1 MQKNTFLYE
10 VSQEL
15 ARFDAKLMGLFRCPV
30 CLRDL
35 PIDNFGSP
43 DADNAI
49 SEEHIIPASVGGKQ
63 TTFLCKRCNSTF
75 GHRQTK
81 WLVDWIELTE
91 GDTPFPIAPK
101 KQKAR
106 MSDNGCKLNGSM
118 RLGDDGALEFYTDRE
133 RSNPVDFDAYWSEP
147 KSSEIKIEFS
157 MPVFANEKSLRV
169 GYLTAAYGL
178 WFKNFGYSFVLQSS
192 LDTVRR
198 QILEPDKSIMDWN
211 FLIEIPAREIRE
223 PRIGLMRFDHD
234 YFPIAVIYDHIVLLP
249 SGQKLQPPSTSAEKI
264 SKKLMSLGD
273 EIAPR
278 FQHRCVG
285 PAVMVCDGQIVVQPD
300 MIANATIP
308 PQHIWVDGW
317 P

>member
-15 ARFDAKLMGLFRCPV
+15 ARFDAKLLGLFRCPV

-35 PIDNFGSP
+35 PIGNFGSS

-49 SEEHIIPASVGGKQ
+49 NEEHIIPDSVGGKQ

-81 WLVDWIELTE
+81 WLVEWIELTE
-91 GDTPFPIAPK
+91 GGAPFPIDPK

-106 MSDNGCKLNGSM
+106 ISANGRKLNGSM
-118 RLGDDGALEFYTDRE
+118 HLGEDGALEFCSDRK
-133 RSNPVDFDAYWSEP
+133 RSNPVDFEAHWSEP
-147 KSSEIKIEFS
+147 KPSEIKIEFS
-157 MPVFANEKSLRV
+157 MPVFSNEESLRV

-178 WFKNFGYSFVLQSS
+178 WFKNFGYSFILQSS

-198 QILEPDKSIMDWN
+198 QILDPGENIMDWN

-223 PRIGLMRFDHD
+223 PSIGLMRFDED

-249 SGQKLQPPSTSAEKI
+249 SAQKLHPPSMSAEKI

-285 PAVMVCDGQIVVQPD
+285 PAVMICDGQVIIQPD
-300 MIANATIP
+300 MIANPTIP
-308 PQHIWVDGW
+308 PQHIRVDGW